1 MLRAWLNKHGHC
13 ENGLELHILW
23 PIWVANRG
31 GPVTLNDSPSQVL
44 FGHCSLVFGQRMSLW
59 KMHKTRDN
67 VYLSLLA
74 VLVGAKVLSSGQGGV
89 SDTLYR
95 LI

>member
-1 MLRAWLNKHGHC
+1 MDSSCTFCGPFGWQIG
-13 ENGLELHILW
+13 
-23 PIWVANRG
+23 G

-74 VLVGAKVLSSGQGGV
+74 DLVGAKVLSSGQGGV